1 MTAARTRKATEPKPE
16 KAAPEAPQALTPAT
30 SEQVENRQATNQDVL
45 ARLRAPFADGEIGK
59 LPKSTC
65 SDCSSN
71 RGTCSRHPD
80 KFKCQIC
87 GNYHSDS
94 SIHIDYVGHADVTAR
109 LLEVDPFWTWE
120 PAHKD
125 PATGEPSVF
134 ASMDRDGNLWIR
146 LTVGGVTRLGVGD
159 GKNAKERIGDALRN
173 AAMRFGVALD
183 LWAKGD
189 REWAHAE
196 KDSGDEHPDPTPPVE
211 PVAAGKNP
219 PPGPDR
225 RLYTEDPEQVKVTM
239 QLIPDL
245 AKIATEQ
252 GTDLAGI
259 TAKWRE
265 NNGGIPA
272 DDLVKIH
279 PEAIATLIDQIT
291 AYIAS
296 KVS

>member
-1 MTAARTRKATEPKPE
+1 MTARKTAAAKPTTETAEETPV
-16 KAAPEAPQALTPAT
+16 APSDE
-30 SEQVENRQATNQDVL
+30 VENRQAGPTLDVL
-45 ARLRAPFADGEIGK
+45 ARLRAPFPAEAIGK

-65 SDCSSN
+65 KDCTDN
-71 RGTCSRHPD
+71 RGTCNRHPD
-80 KFKCQIC
+80 KFRCTVC
-87 GNYHSDS
+87 GNWHSEGS
-94 SIHIDYVGHADVTAR
+94 MHIDYVGHADVTAR
-109 LLEVDPFWTWE
+109 LLEVDPTWTWE
-120 PAHKD
+120 PAHRD
-125 PATGEPSVF
+125 PATGEPSIF

-189 REWAHAE
+189 REWATAE
-196 KDSGDEHPDPTPPVE
+196 KTGGDLHPDTAGPVE
-211 PVAAGKNP
+211 PVEARKNP

-225 RLYTEDPEQVKVTM
+225 RLYTEDPEQVQVTM

-245 AKIATEQ
+245 AAIAEQQ

-259 TAKWRE
+259 TEKWRTA
-265 NNGGIPA
+265 NGGIPVE
-272 DDLVKIH
+272 DLTAIH
-279 PEAIATLIDQIT
+279 PEVIADLIDKIT

-296 KVS
+296 KAS